1 MSSLDMRAYQYQ
13 TISSGPDLE
22 ITRIFH
28 LAPGAPAD
36 PVVGKLLEMN
46 IADPRPFEALSY
58 VWGPDKTTED
68 IYCDD
73 AALPIRANVA
83 QILRKIRHPTEPRP
97 IWVDQVCINQVNL
110 YERSK
115 QVRHMNTI
123 YRKAL
128 RVLVC
133 LGDDDGD
140 GHAEPAFAL
149 IRELAGA
156 SRDMGLSEEFQTKQR
171 KLQTANPP
179 PDAQWESLTILFQQ
193 PWFDRKWI
201 LQEIGTDAPASLL
214 WADARIDWSEVAAAA
229 NFLKDDGFGFRRAYG
244 VLVWKPYYMDKL
256 FSPASYADK
265 KGLVF
270 AYELHRA
277 RWQKCG
283 DPRDHIFAL
292 LGHPA
297 AVDPVTGKRWVEADY
312 TKRVE
317 EVYHETAMQLLAN
330 GNGLMVLNVVQHES
344 LDKALQRDVPS
355 WVPQWDDQASLHNLL
370 GDDVCVY
377 NPSRDI
383 RPAIQFT
390 ESSRVLISPGLVLD
404 TISAVSW
411 VFGSHDFSDRSTTVG
426 TIWAGQPECERQGQE
441 ELPSFTTTNKYRN
454 QQGEN
459 AEPALLALLE
469 TLSAVKKRRMDAF
482 IPLRQRQADAA
493 AFVNRVHGNAT
504 ATGVVGDDIRALGHE
519 GDEQRW
525 LERASGGAQGRCFA
539 RGWAGF
545 YALCPPAA
553 QVGDKLCL
561 LFGGKTLYCLRPT
574 GDAEGSYRFVGECY
588 VHGVMDGEA
597 LNMMEAGDLTQQTL
611 RIR

>member
-193 PWFDRKWI
+193 PWVGVEQSQATQAQLESTPSKVPDPNSCHCLVRPQMDSPRNWH
-201 LQEIGTDAPASLL
+201 
-214 WADARIDWSEVAAAA
+214 
-229 NFLKDDGFGFRRAYG
+229 RR
-244 VLVWKPYYMDKL
+244 
-256 FSPASYADK
+256 
-265 KGLVF
+265 
-270 AYELHRA
+270 
-277 RWQKCG
+277 
-283 DPRDHIFAL
+283 PR
-292 LGHPA
+292 
-297 AVDPVTGKRWVEADY
+297 VT
-312 TKRVE
+312 
-317 EVYHETAMQLLAN
+317 
-330 GNGLMVLNVVQHES
+330 
-344 LDKALQRDVPS
+344 
-355 WVPQWDDQASLHNLL
+355 
-370 GDDVCVY
+370 
-377 NPSRDI
+377 
-383 RPAIQFT
+383 
-390 ESSRVLISPGLVLD
+390 
-404 TISAVSW
+404 
-411 VFGSHDFSDRSTTVG
+411 
-426 TIWAGQPECERQGQE
+426 
-441 ELPSFTTTNKYRN
+441 
-454 QQGEN
+454 
-459 AEPALLALLE
+459 
-469 TLSAVKKRRMDAF
+469 
-482 IPLRQRQADAA
+482 
-493 AFVNRVHGNAT
+493 
-504 ATGVVGDDIRALGHE
+504 ALGRCPYRLVRSRRCR
-519 GDEQRW
+519 Q
-525 LERASGGAQGRCFA
+525 LPQG
-539 RGWAGF
+539 
-545 YALCPPAA
+545 
-553 QVGDKLCL
+553 
-561 LFGGKTLYCLRPT
+561 
-574 GDAEGSYRFVGECY
+574 
-588 VHGVMDGEA
+588 
-597 LNMMEAGDLTQQTL
+597 
-611 RIR
+611 